1 MRTRVAALEGA
12 RFVSNIQIMGIT
24 LSRSA
29 LLLMLAFGAPARA
42 DPDAGTPS
50 DKPDA
55 APPLVLTP
63 STSASPAEPHGET
76 GRPAPPSL
84 DSTRSPMPDRL
95 ANDHWMQYYPMAP
108 PTQPVPDGSGKSGG
122 TSGGGANRTSTIF
135 GPTVGTRPPGGAP
148 PDIPRDSV
156 TRTPEDQMAPSTP
169 SLTP

>member
-1 MRTRVAALEGA
+1 VAALERG
-12 RFVSNIQIMGIT
+12 RFISNIQIMGIT

-29 LLLMLAFGAPARA
+29 LLLLLALGTPARA

-55 APPLVLTP
+55 APPLVLRP
-63 STSASPAEPHGET
+63 STSAAPAEPRGET
-76 GRPAPPSL
+76 GRPAPPAL

-95 ANDHWMQYYPMAP
+95 ANDHWLQYYPMAP
-108 PTQPVPDGSGKSGG
+108 PTPPVPNSSGQ
-122 TSGGGANRTSTIF
+122 SGGGANKASTIF
-135 GPTVGTRPPGGAP
+135 GPTVGKRPPGGAP

-169 SLTP
+169 SSTP